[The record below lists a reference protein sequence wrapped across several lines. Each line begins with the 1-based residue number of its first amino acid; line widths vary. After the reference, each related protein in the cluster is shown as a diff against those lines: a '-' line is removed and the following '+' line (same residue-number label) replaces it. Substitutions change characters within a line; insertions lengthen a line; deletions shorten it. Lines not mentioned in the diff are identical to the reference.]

1 MPCVRGPARGA
12 GIGFADVT
20 GRERLVLAVLAA
32 LMLLFGVLP
41 GLLTKLFNPL
51 VTAWAGHLTLP

>member
-1 MPCVRGPARGA
+1 MLFRS
-12 GIGFADVT
+12 IGFADVT
-20 GRERLVLAVLAA
+20 GRERLVLALLAA

>member
-1 MPCVRGPARGA
+1 V
-12 GIGFADVT
+12 GFADVT
-20 GRERLVLAVLAA
+20 GRERLVLSLLAA

-41 GLLTKLFNPL
+41 GLLTPLINPL